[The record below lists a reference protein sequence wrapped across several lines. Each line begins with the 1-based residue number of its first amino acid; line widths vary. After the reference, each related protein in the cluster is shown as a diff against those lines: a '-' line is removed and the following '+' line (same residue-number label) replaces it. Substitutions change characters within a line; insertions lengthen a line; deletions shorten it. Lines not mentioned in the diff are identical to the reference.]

1 MTTPFLQAALAA
13 EPNCRTRSGS
23 IFATVA
29 REWHSRVTDRPVKLS
44 RLPFVR
50 TTYLFAV
57 LIAMAGWTWLLFR
70 MVASGIDFFD

>member
-1 MTTPFLQAALAA
+1 MTTHFLQAALAA

-29 REWHSRVTDRPVKLS
+29 REWHSRVIDRPVKLS

-50 TTYLFAV
+50 TTYLSRC
-57 LIAMAGWTWLLFR
+57 IAMAGWTWLLFR
-70 MVASGIDFFD
+70 MVASGVDFFD